1 MYGTPGLYMYMYF
14 LPSLIV
20 TCCYV
25 ANFGPELKFFIVME
39 NIYWQYQHL
48 CLPSPLVQGKEQA
61 MKEQKAAIQCQQIS
75 VIVWSPAGCQ
85 AALLPT
91 SSHMFPLSPLPLLL
105 VLSHW
110 VNCFRE
116 LWVLKLQLQ
125 LLGEKRG
132 KMDCHCSDLG
142 LSALSPKPSSY

>member
-14 LPSLIV
+14 LPSLII

-75 VIVWSPAGCQ
+75 VIV
-85 AALLPT
+85 
-91 SSHMFPLSPLPLLL
+91 
-105 VLSHW
+105 
-110 VNCFRE
+110 
-116 LWVLKLQLQ
+116 
-125 LLGEKRG
+125 
-132 KMDCHCSDLG
+132 
-142 LSALSPKPSSY
+142 